1 MVNLRTRCY
10 HHKDNSLLTG
20 GISCSSLCWG
30 CFTIS
35 SEVNII
41 SVFYPNWLIIRKFY
55 LCRSLQFVSIYKFK
69 AVMNQGRYV
78 FMQLVDFLPRK
89 NFEWLVKK
97 YESNK
102 YIKKF
107 KGEKGNRVGGKK
119 EGKKKREKKRPQ
131 GLSLRVFI
139 IFCPYRGHIV
149 SSITRWLLLKS
160 NRRRMSR
167 YRKPRCQLCR
177 WQEPTW

>member
-1 MVNLRTRCY
+1 MVNLQTRCY

-30 CFTIS
+30 YFTIS

-78 FMQLVDFLPRK
+78 FLQLVDFLPRK

-97 YESNK
+97 YEGNK
-102 YIKKF
+102 YIKRF
-107 KGEKGNRVGGKK
+107 KGEK
-119 EGKKKREKKRPQ
+119 EKRPQ

-149 SSITRWLLLKS
+149 SSITHWLLQKS